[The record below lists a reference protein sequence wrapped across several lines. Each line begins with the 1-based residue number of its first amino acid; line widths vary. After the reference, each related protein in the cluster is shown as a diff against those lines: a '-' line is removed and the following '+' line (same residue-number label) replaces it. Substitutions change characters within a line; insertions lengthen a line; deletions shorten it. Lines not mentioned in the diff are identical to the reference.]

1 MEKFFNSEIITG
13 IKLGGG
19 GRGDFEI
26 VKTIFGIDWLMI
38 CSKIQLVY
46 LYLVFLFSYNNFIS
60 IFNSFKNF
68 LHLYLLIQ

>member
-19 GRGDFEI
+19 DFEI

-38 CSKIQLVY
+38 CCKIQLVY

>member
-19 GRGDFEI
+19 GEFEI
-26 VKTIFGIDWLMI
+26 VKNIFGIDWLMI

>member
-19 GRGDFEI
+19 GDFEI
-26 VKTIFGIDWLMI
+26 FKTIFGIDWLMI